1 MGELMPA
8 DGKKIASKW
17 YSENNKKGLWSKT
30 RVILTAVGLERISL
44 SKKKTEPRRKEW
56 DIRNI
61 LGKEINKTY
70 W

>member
-1 MGELMPA
+1 MGELTPA
-8 DGKKIASKW
+8 DGREIASKQK
-17 YSENNKKGLWSKT
+17 SKNNENCIWSKT
-30 RVILTAVGLERISL
+30 SVILTAVGLNRISL

-61 LGKEINKTY
+61 RGKEINKMY